1 MDVLL
6 DAGVGAA
13 ALGLM
18 AGGYAYAANWPTSQI
33 FGRTL
38 IAGPD
43 SADGTHSVAL
53 TYDDGPSPRNTPA
66 LLELLGEHNVQ
77 ATFFLIGEHI
87 RKHPE
92 LARRVVAGGHV
103 IGNHTAMHPNL
114 RKKNDARVRDELMT
128 CQKTIEDTLGVTPVL
143 VRPPYGA
150 RRPGVL
156 RIAGSLGL
164 TPVMWNVTAHDWDPI
179 GADSILMRIDKGMGA
194 NAKRGVASNILLHD
208 ASHLD
213 GAEPAS
219 RADTIT
225 VTRTLLQR
233 DGLRF
238 VTPLDWLA
246 DFRSKS

>member
-1 MDVLL
+1 MNVLL
-6 DAGVGAA
+6 DVGAGAA
-13 ALGLM
+13 ALGLL

-38 IAGPD
+38 IEAPD
-43 SADGTHSVAL
+43 SSDGTHTVAL

-66 LLELLGEHNVQ
+66 LLDLLAERGVH
-77 ATFFLIGEHI
+77 ATFFLIGEHV
-87 RKHPE
+87 RKYPE
-92 LARRVVAGGHV
+92 LARRVVAGGHA

-114 RKKNDARVRDELMT
+114 RRKSDARVRQELT
-128 CQKTIEDTLGVTPVL
+128 ACQKTIEDTLGVSPVL
-143 VRPPYGA
+143 FRPPYGA

-156 RIAGSLGL
+156 RMARAMGL
-164 TPVMWNVTAHDWDPI
+164 TPVMWNVTAHDWGSI
-179 GADSILMRIDKGMGA
+179 GAERIQRRIDKGLRS

-213 GAEPAS
+213 GAELAS

-225 VTRTLLQR
+225 VTRALLER

-238 VTPLDWLA
+238 VTPLAWLG
-246 DFRSKS
+246 

>member
-1 MDVLL
+1 
-6 DAGVGAA
+6 
-13 ALGLM
+13 
-18 AGGYAYAANWPTSQI
+18 
-33 FGRTL
+33 
-38 IAGPD
+38 
-43 SADGTHSVAL
+43 
-53 TYDDGPSPRNTPA
+53 
-66 LLELLGEHNVQ
+66 
-77 ATFFLIGEHI
+77 
-87 RKHPE
+87 
-92 LARRVVAGGHV
+92 
-103 IGNHTAMHPNL
+103 MHPNL

-128 CQKTIEDTLGVTPVL
+128 CQKTIEDTLGLSPL
-143 VRPPYGA
+143 IFRPPYGA
-150 RRPGVL
+150 RGPGVL

-164 TPVMWNVTAHDWDPI
+164 TPVMWNVTAHDWETI
-179 GADSILMRIDKGMGA
+179 GAKAIQGRIDKGMGA